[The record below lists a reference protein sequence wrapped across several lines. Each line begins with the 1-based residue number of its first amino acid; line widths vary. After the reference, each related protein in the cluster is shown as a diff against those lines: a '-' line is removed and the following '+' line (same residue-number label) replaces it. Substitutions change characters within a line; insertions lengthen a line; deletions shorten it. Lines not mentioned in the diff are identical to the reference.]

1 MAGKPVVGIRYC
13 GGCNPRYDRVALVK
27 RLMSFFPDSEFVPAQ
42 KATAYPA
49 VLVVHGCPSRCADVS
64 GLTVPAGGM
73 ISLCGFEDLLPARE
87 KLKSALQGQE
97 ARSLDHDQVMA
108 ILPHREPMLLIDTV
122 GRLVPG
128 VEVLAYF
135 QAGGDMPV
143 FSGHFPGEPILPG
156 VYTVEAA
163 AQAADIL
170 MMTTER
176 YAGKLPLFAGIRKA
190 RFLRRV
196 LPGETLEIHAS
207 LLEERAEAGAATC
220 LGQVFVD
227 GELAT
232 DVEVRL
238 AFR

>member
-1 MAGKPVVGIRYC
+1 MAGEPVVGIRYC
-13 GGCNPRYDRVALVK
+13 GGCNPRYDRVSLVK
-27 RLMSFFPDSEFVPAQ
+27 RLMSFFPDVQFVPAQ

-73 ISLCGFEDLLPARE
+73 IPLCGFEDLLPARE
-87 KLKSALQGQE
+87 KLKKALQSQE
-97 ARSLDHDQVMA
+97 ALSLDHRQVMA

-122 GRLVPG
+122 SHLIPG
-128 VEVLAYF
+128 VEVRASF
-135 QAGGDMPV
+135 CAGAEMPV
-143 FSGHFPGEPILPG
+143 FAGHFPGQAILPG
-156 VYTVEAA
+156 IYTVEAA

-176 YAGKLPLFAGIRKA
+176 YQGKLPLFAGIRQA
-190 RFLRRV
+190 RFLRKV

-207 LLEERAEAGAATC
+207 LLDERAEAGAVTC
-220 LGQVFVD
+220 LGQVFVN